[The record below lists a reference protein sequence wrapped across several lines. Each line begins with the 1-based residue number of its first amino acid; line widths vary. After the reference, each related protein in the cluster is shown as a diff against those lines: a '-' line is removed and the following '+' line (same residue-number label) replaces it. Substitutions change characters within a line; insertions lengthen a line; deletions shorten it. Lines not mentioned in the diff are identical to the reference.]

1 MKPPSF
7 NDHTITNTSADH
19 LGPLQNTGT
28 GIRCDIDYAGA
39 IPTVPK
45 KVEVAC
51 PFHSRKYCGVPSSLK
66 KGCHQM
72 LYNLI
77 VYISAPCTL
86 QHNKL

>member
-1 MKPPSF
+1 MPYHNEMGCPSYLRGWRL
-7 NDHTITNTSADH
+7 NAH
-19 LGPLQNTGT
+19 LISGG
-28 GIRCDIDYAGA
+28 GA

-51 PFHSRKYCGVPSSLK
+51 PFHSRKYCGAPSSLK

-86 QHNKL
+86 QHNAL